1 MGPGRRGPRRT
12 LFQGRLL
19 DLPGA
24 PATLAVERYDRAAG
38 PDGGVM
44 RLHQEDACQALGLP
58 ASGKYA
64 AEASPKGDDPTYRGV
79 AALLSRFAQDAD
91 HELDELLRQLVVNL
105 ALGNRDA
112 HAKNLSLLYARPM
125 CPGVAPLYDM
135 VPVAEVEPRT
145 TLLSMRVGGKLDPA
159 RVGRCQV
166 LSEAQGWGMPRKRA
180 AEVVDTRLEGATQGG
195 RRTT

>member
-1 MGPGRRGPRRT
+1 
-12 LFQGRLL
+12 
-19 DLPGA
+19 
-24 PATLAVERYDRAAG
+24 
-38 PDGGVM
+38 M

-125 CPGVAPLYDM
+125 CPTVAPLYDV

-145 TLLSMRVGGKLDPA
+145 TLLSLRVGGELDPE
-159 RVGRCQV
+159 RVGRTQV
-166 LSEAQGWGMPRKRA
+166 LSEAQGWGMPGKRA
-180 AEVVDTRLEGATQGG
+180 AEVVETCLEGLLCGLEAAAALYPGAAARHEEAARARILSLSGASSPTA
-195 RRTT
+195 RS